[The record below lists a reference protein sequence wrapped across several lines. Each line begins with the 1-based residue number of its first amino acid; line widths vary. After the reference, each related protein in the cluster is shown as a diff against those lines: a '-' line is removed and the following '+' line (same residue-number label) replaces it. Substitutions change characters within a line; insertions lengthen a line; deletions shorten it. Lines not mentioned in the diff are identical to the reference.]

1 MTRERGIKGE
11 QPQES
16 KMQLFTNILTSSLA
30 SGRGCSLWGARMGGW
45 KHASQ
50 GCLLQQQRI
59 HYSRVLACL
68 FLSQQSAA
76 LRKMYYGNYT
86 EMMLPTF
93 VHKKKTVSP
102 SSRNRGCFQRCMF
115 YFILGGGVIFM
126 RVWRRHAMSLCCT
139 SMVYSLLL
147 TRCPLFL
154 YSFLFSY
161 CGHRHDAADADD
173 GSSCE
178 YCDDDDDDCCVV
190 VGAVVVAASS

>member
-1 MTRERGIKGE
+1 MKKNHDSLLTTTTAAATQKERLALK
-11 QPQES
+11 ES

-30 SGRGCSLWGARMGGW
+30 SGRGCSLWSARMGGW
-45 KHASQ
+45 KYASQ

-59 HYSRVLACL
+59 HYSRVLACV

-102 SSRNRGCFQRCMF
+102 RSRNRGCFQRCMF
-115 YFILGGGVIFM
+115 IFFFLVAVFLCVFGGGTP
-126 RVWRRHAMSLCCT
+126 CT
-139 SMVYSLLL
+139 LYCISTVYSLML

-154 YSFLFSY
+154 
-161 CGHRHDAADADD
+161 
-173 GSSCE
+173 
-178 YCDDDDDDCCVV
+178 
-190 VGAVVVAASS
+190 